1 MLKLFN
7 KIKKEYYIPE
17 FIRLA
22 DVATIYKGKGEKCEL
37 ENDRGIFLVALFRSI
52 LMRLI
57 YMDKYAI
64 IDSCMS
70 DSQVGG
76 RKGKNVRNHIW
87 VLNGVITDVLS
98 TKKNTP
104 IDIQIFDY
112 KQCFDSLWLNE
123 CLNDIYESGVTD
135 DKLAL
140 LYDINTHVKVAVKTP
155 VGISDRTSIYNVITQ
170 GDVFGP
176 ILCSNQ
182 VDTFGRECLEEGKYT
197 YTYKGE
203 VEIPPLGMVDDLIC
217 ISQCGHKTAMMNAF
231 INFKTNSKKLQF
243 GAKKCKKL
251 HVGHLHEEFKC
262 QDLSVEKWTEL
273 EVTNDITGEAEIKD
287 IWSGEENI
295 EEKTEEKYLG
305 DIISKDGKNIK
316 NIKARI
322 SKGKGIVNKI
332 LMVLDGIPFG
342 KHYFEVGILLRN
354 SLLVSSMLFNC
365 EAWYNLSG
373 AELDLLETIDLQLL
387 RQLLQAPKGTPKE
400 MLFLELGVKPFREI
414 IRERRLGF
422 LYYILNE
429 EPKSMINK
437 FFQIQMKNRTKR
449 DWATTILDDLEK
461 LDMKELSLETIK
473 TMKKV
478 SFMNIVKRKINERS
492 FENLIKVKNS
502 HSKVQQLEYTCL
514 KIQKYLQPNRTEIKR
529 EEAQLIFRLRCR
541 VTEAKVNL
549 RGKYDNLECG
559 ACGLEEENQQ
569 HILDCKMLNGSKI
582 QEELKYINL
591 LTGTVT
597 DKLKLAKRF
606 KENFA
611 ILEKIKKEKT

>member
-1 MLKLFN
+1 M
-7 KIKKEYYIPE
+7 
-17 FIRLA
+17 
-22 DVATIYKGKGEKCEL
+22 
-37 ENDRGIFLVALFRSI
+37 
-52 LMRLI
+52 
-57 YMDKYAI
+57 
-64 IDSCMS
+64 
-70 DSQVGG
+70 
-76 RKGKNVRNHIW
+76 KNRTKRDW
-87 VLNGVITDVLS
+87 VT
-98 TKKNTP
+98 T
-104 IDIQIFDY
+104 IFD
-112 KQCFDSLWLNE
+112 D
-123 CLNDIYESGVTD
+123 
-135 DKLAL
+135 
-140 LYDINTHVKVAVKTP
+140 
-155 VGISDRTSIYNVITQ
+155 
-170 GDVFGP
+170 
-176 ILCSNQ
+176 
-182 VDTFGRECLEEGKYT
+182 LE
-197 YTYKGE
+197 
-203 VEIPPLGMVDDLIC
+203 
-217 ISQCGHKTAMMNAF
+217 
-231 INFKTNSKKLQF
+231 
-243 GAKKCKKL
+243 KL
-251 HVGHLHEEFKC
+251 HMKE
-262 QDLSVEKWTEL
+262 LS
-273 EVTNDITGEAEIKD
+273 
-287 IWSGEENI
+287 
-295 EEKTEEKYLG
+295 
-305 DIISKDGKNIK
+305 
-316 NIKARI
+316 
-322 SKGKGIVNKI
+322 
-332 LMVLDGIPFG
+332 
-342 KHYFEVGILLRN
+342 
-354 SLLVSSMLFNC
+354 
-365 EAWYNLSG
+365 
-373 AELDLLETIDLQLL
+373 LETIDLQLL
-387 RQLLQAPKGTPKE
+387 RQLLHAPKGTSNE
-400 MLFLELGVKPFREI
+400 MLFLELGVKPFRDI

-502 HSKVQQLEYTCL
+502 HSKVKQLEYTCL

-597 DKLKLAKRF
+597 EKLKLAKRF